1 MDCKEAQARIP
12 DYIKGTLPSREL
24 ENFISHIRKCPVCH
38 EELETY
44 FTIHLAVATLDNDK
58 PDFYNFSGKLEKDI
72 EEKEHMLRRGR
83 MARRFLIVSALILL
97 LAVFGVMI
105 ARYEILPVL

>member
-1 MDCKEAQARIP
+1 MDCKEAQAKIP
-12 DYIKGTLPSREL
+12 DYISGTLSPREL
-24 ENFISHIRKCPVCH
+24 ENFIAHIRKCPVCY

-44 FTIHLAVATLDNDK
+44 FTIHLAVATLDDDK

-83 MARRFLIVSALILL
+83 AARRFLIAAGLILL
-97 LAVFGVMI
+97 AALFGVVLVT
-105 ARYEILPVL
+105 YELLPVL

>member
-12 DYIKGTLPSREL
+12 DYIKGTLPSRDL
-24 ENFISHIRKCPVCH
+24 ENFIAHIRKCPVCH

-83 MARRFLIVSALILL
+83 AARWFLIVSGLILL
-97 LAVFGVMI
+97 LALFGVMI
-105 ARYEILPVL
+105 ARYELLPVL

>member
-1 MDCKEAQARIP
+1 MC
-12 DYIKGTLPSREL
+12 Y
-24 ENFISHIRKCPVCH
+24 

-44 FTIHLAVATLDNDK
+44 FTIHLAVATLDDDK

-83 MARRFLIVSALILL
+83 AARRFLIAAGLILL
-97 LAVFGVMI
+97 AALFGVVLVT
-105 ARYEILPVL
+105 YELLPVL